1 MKKILDLSHI
11 DPRKPYQRAI
21 DDMAVTDILD
31 EYILIQ
37 DKNSQMS
44 RMQRDYIVTVFKKIQ
59 YDYNNPEQQTEKGKA
74 FFEELDKKYINLL
87 TQ

>member
-37 DKNSQMS
+37 SKQSEMS
-44 RMQRDYIVTVFKKIQ
+44 RMQRDYIVEVVSKIKL
-59 YDYNNPEQQTEKGKA
+59 DYNNPEQQTEKGRK
-74 FFEELDKKYINLL
+74 FFEELDKKYIGLL
-87 TQ
+87 KQ